1 MNVHAATTVAQT
13 GATAVRAV
21 GTASIECR
29 PAVTP
34 ADLADHHAI
43 RHEVF
48 VREQSVFAES
58 DLDDHDRDGSTIRFV
73 GYCDGVAAGTVRLF
87 RLDGPGGLWQ
97 GDRLAV
103 LPQFRVHGLG
113 APLVRCAV
121 ATAGV
126 HGGSEMLA
134 HVQLANV
141 TFFTRL
147 GWTAVGAGEIYV
159 GLPHQRMRIALPAPD
174 VRAALP
180 PRQRLTA
187 GLSARSR

>member
-1 MNVHAATTVAQT
+1 MSFPAPTTLAPTRGRATPGT
-13 GATAVRAV
+13 GATGIACGR
-21 GTASIECR
+21 
-29 PAVTP
+29 AVTP
-34 ADLADHHAI
+34 AELAVHHAI

-48 VREQSVFAES
+48 VREQSVFADS
-58 DLDDHDRDGSTIRFV
+58 DLDEHDRDDSTIRLI
-73 GYCDGVAAGTVRLF
+73 GSCDGVAAGTVRLF
-87 RLDGPGGLWQ
+87 RLEGPGGLWQ

-126 HGGSEMLA
+126 HGGTQMVA

-147 GWTAVGAGEIYV
+147 GWTAVGAGETYV
-159 GLPHQRMRIALPAPD
+159 GLPHQRMQIALG
-174 VRAALP
+174 
-180 PRQRLTA
+180 T
-187 GLSARSR
+187 

>member
-1 MNVHAATTVAQT
+1 MTIHVETTLAPSAARSTHGM
-13 GATAVRAV
+13 GA
-21 GTASIECR
+21 ASIVCR

-34 ADLADHHAI
+34 ADLADHQAI

-48 VREQSVFAES
+48 VREQSVFADS
-58 DLDDHDRDGSTIRFV
+58 DLDEHDRRDSTIRLV
-73 GYCDGVAAGTVRLF
+73 GYCDGVPAGTVRLF

-121 ATAGV
+121 ATAGR
-126 HGGSEMLA
+126 HGGTGMVA

-147 GWTAVGAGEIYV
+147 GWTAVGAGETYV
-159 GLPHQRMRIALPAPD
+159 GLPHRRMQIALG
-174 VRAALP
+174 
-180 PRQRLTA
+180 T
-187 GLSARSR
+187 

>member
-1 MNVHAATTVAQT
+1 MSIHGQTTLAPPGVRST
-13 GATAVRAV
+13 HGMGA
-21 GTASIECR
+21 ASIVCR

-34 ADLADHHAI
+34 ADLADHQAI

-48 VREQSVFAES
+48 VREQSVFADS
-58 DLDDHDRDGSTIRFV
+58 DLDEHDRRDSTIRLV

-103 LPQFRVHGLG
+103 LPQFRAHGLG

-121 ATAGV
+121 ATAGR
-126 HGGSEMLA
+126 HGGTGMVA

-147 GWTAVGAGEIYV
+147 GWTAVGAGETYV
-159 GLPHQRMRIALPAPD
+159 GLPHQRMQIALG
-174 VRAALP
+174 
-180 PRQRLTA
+180 T
-187 GLSARSR
+187 